1 MTSMRVLSGSANPLL
16 ASAVAELLDT
26 GPADCVID
34 RFPDG
39 EVRPIVDHVC
49 GNDVYVVQ
57 PTAPPVGDHLV
68 ELLLLLDACRRARAS
83 RVTAIVPYFGYAR
96 QDRRTRSGQAL
107 GVRVAADALANA
119 GAERLVVVDPH
130 TPTMESVC
138 SIPVETLTA
147 VPLLSSRI
155 SPARSELT
163 VVVAP
168 DLGAAKL
175 AEQYAAAIPDSV
187 ALVRKFRESGTAV
200 TAVEILGD
208 IDGRQ
213 AVVVD
218 DMIATGATIEAAV
231 RLLRHHASDVVVAA
245 THGPLTLDATTRLRD
260 LGVRRVV
267 VTDTV
272 AHHDLAA
279 PIEVC
284 SIAPV
289 LADAIARLHSDQPLP
304 EPLTHA

>member
-16 ASAVAELLDT
+16 ASTVAELLDV
-26 GPADCVID
+26 GPADCLID

-57 PTAPPVGDHLV
+57 PTPPPVGDHLV
-68 ELLLLLDACRRARAS
+68 ELLLLLDACRRARAA
-83 RVTAIVPYFGYAR
+83 RVTAVVPYFGYAR

-107 GVRVAADALANA
+107 GVRVAADAIANA

-130 TPTMESVC
+130 TPTMEAVC
-138 SIPVETLTA
+138 SMPVETLTA

-155 SPARSELT
+155 SPARSEFT

-200 TAVEILGD
+200 TAVEVLGD

-218 DMIATGATIEAAV
+218 DMISTGATIEAAV
-231 RLLRHHASDVVVAA
+231 RLLHHHASDIVVAA

-260 LGVRRVV
+260 IGVRRVV

-272 AHHDLAA
+272 AHHDPAA

-284 SIAPV
+284 SIAPL
-289 LADAIARLHSDQPLP
+289 LADAIARLHSDQPLR
-304 EPLTHA
+304 EPLTHT